1 MANTEL
7 NTEAKILEA
16 ANSIF
21 LQFGYHGTTLQQIA
35 TRAAVNTAAIH
46 YYFRSKENIYS
57 IVLLN
62 NLSQLLDVLN
72 HHEFYS
78 VHKSNTTYTPDA
90 TQNIKAERIAWFLLN
105 EIRTHNQFLI
115 EMIVANDKISNLI
128 TSIFSYPE
136 NIEIL
141 QQLITSQFSKII
153 KLDLPGK
160 SDPVERALK
169 LNINN

>member
-1 MANTEL
+1 MANREL
-7 NTEAKILEA
+7 STEAKILEA

-35 TRAAVNTAAIH
+35 TKAGVNTAAIH

-78 VHKSNTTYTPDA
+78 AHKSSAPFTPDVP
-90 TQNIKAERIAWFLLN
+90 QNKETERIAWFLIN
-105 EIRTHNQFLI
+105 EIRTNNQFII
-115 EMIVANDKISNLI
+115 EMIRTNDKISNLI
-128 TSIFSYPE
+128 TSIFSYTE

-141 QQLITSQFSKII
+141 QRLITNQFSKII
-153 KLDLPGK
+153 NLNLLGK
-160 SDPVERALK
+160 SDPIDQSLK
-169 LNINN
+169 

>member
-7 NTEAKILEA
+7 STEAKILDA

-21 LQFGYHGTTLQQIA
+21 LLFGYHGTTLQQIA
-35 TRAAVNTAAIH
+35 TKAGVNKTAIH

-78 VHKSNTTYTPDA
+78 AHKSSAPFTPDV
-90 TQNIKAERIAWFLLN
+90 TQNKETERIAWFLIN
-105 EIRTHNQFLI
+105 EIRTNNQFII
-115 EMIVANDKISNLI
+115 EMIRTNDKISNLI
-128 TSIFSYPE
+128 NSIFSYPE
-136 NIEIL
+136 NLEIL

-153 KLDLPGK
+153 NLDLPRK
-160 SDPVERALK
+160 SDPIEQSLQ
-169 LNINN
+169 

>member
-21 LQFGYHGTTLQQIA
+21 LQFGYHGTTLQQIGTKA
-35 TRAAVNTAAIH
+35 GVNKTAIH

-78 VHKSNTTYTPDA
+78 AHKSSAQFTPDV
-90 TQNIKAERIAWFLLN
+90 TQNKETERIAWFLIN
-105 EIRTHNQFLI
+105 EIRTNNQFII
-115 EMIVANDKISNLI
+115 EMIRTNDKISNLI

-136 NIEIL
+136 NLDLLEN
-141 QQLITSQFSKII
+141 LITNHFSKII
-153 KLDLPGK
+153 NQGLLDK
-160 SDPVERALK
+160 IESTEQSLK
-169 LNINN
+169 

>member
-1 MANTEL
+1 MANNEL
-7 NTEAKILEA
+7 NTETKILEA

-35 TRAAVNTAAIH
+35 TKAGVNKTAIH

-62 NLSQLLDVLN
+62 NLSHLLDVLN

-78 VHKSNTTYTPDA
+78 AHKSSAPFTPDV
-90 TQNIKAERIAWFLLN
+90 TQNKETERIAWFLIN
-105 EIRTHNQFLI
+105 EIRTNNQFII
-115 EMIVANDKISNLI
+115 EMIRTNDKISNLI

-136 NIEIL
+136 NLEIL
-141 QQLITSQFSKII
+141 QRLITSQFSKII
-153 KLDLPGK
+153 NLDLPGK

-169 LNINN
+169 

>member
-1 MANTEL
+1 MTNNEL

-16 ANSIF
+16 ANNIF

-35 TRAAVNTAAIH
+35 TKAGVNTAAIH

-78 VHKSNTTYTPDA
+78 VHKSSAPFTPDV
-90 TQNIKAERIAWFLLN
+90 TQNKETERIAWFLIN
-105 EIRTHNQFLI
+105 EIRSNNQFII
-115 EMIVANDKISNLI
+115 EMIRTNDKISNLI

-136 NIEIL
+136 NLEL
-141 QQLITSQFSKII
+141 LESLIANHFSKII
-153 KLDLPGK
+153 NQGLLDKIK
-160 SDPVERALK
+160 STEHALK
-169 LNINN
+169 

>member
-35 TRAAVNTAAIH
+35 TKAGVNKTAIH

-72 HHEFYS
+72 HHEFHDYF
-78 VHKSNTTYTPDA
+78 PA
-90 TQNIKAERIAWFLLN
+90 TIN
-105 EIRTHNQFLI
+105 
-115 EMIVANDKISNLI
+115 NDKLNSLLMSSAKNLNFNI
-128 TSIFSYPE
+128 TEAPLPTRGSDDFSH
-136 NIEIL
+136 
-141 QQLITSQFSKII
+141 FSKISEILFFDIGNGKGVDIHEPAYKFNDGIIPEAVKLYLNLI
-153 KLDLPGK
+153 KQLG
-160 SDPVERALK
+160 
-169 LNINN
+169 

>member
-21 LQFGYHGTTLQQIA
+21 LQFGYHGTTLQQIGTKA
-35 TRAAVNTAAIH
+35 GVNKTAIH

-78 VHKSNTTYTPDA
+78 AHKSSAPFTPDV
-90 TQNIKAERIAWFLLN
+90 TQNKETERIAWFLIN
-105 EIRTHNQFLI
+105 EIRTNNQFII
-115 EMIVANDKISNLI
+115 EMIRTNDKISNLI

-136 NIEIL
+136 NLDLLEN
-141 QQLITSQFSKII
+141 LITNHFSKII
-153 KLDLPGK
+153 NQGLLDK
-160 SDPVERALK
+160 IESTEQSLK
-169 LNINN
+169 

>member
-7 NTEAKILEA
+7 STEAKILEA

-21 LQFGYHGTTLQQIA
+21 LQFGYHGTTLQQIGSKA
-35 TRAAVNTAAIH
+35 GVNKTAIH

-62 NLSQLLDVLN
+62 NLSQLLEVLN

-78 VHKSNTTYTPDA
+78 AHKSSAQFTPDV
-90 TQNIKAERIAWFLLN
+90 TQNQETERIAWFLIN
-105 EIRTHNQFLI
+105 EIRTNNQFII
-115 EMIVANDKISNLI
+115 EMIRTNDKISNLI

-136 NIEIL
+136 NLEIL
-141 QQLITSQFSKII
+141 QRLISSQFSKII
-153 KLDLPGK
+153 NLDLPGK
-160 SDPVERALK
+160 RNPIEQSLK
-169 LNINN
+169 

>member
-7 NTEAKILEA
+7 STEAKILEA

-35 TRAAVNTAAIH
+35 TKAGVNKTAIH

-78 VHKSNTTYTPDA
+78 AHKSSAPFTPDV
-90 TQNIKAERIAWFLLN
+90 TQNKETERIAWFLIN
-105 EIRTHNQFLI
+105 EIRTNNQFI
-115 EMIVANDKISNLI
+115 REMIRTNDKISNLI

-136 NIEIL
+136 NLDLLEN
-141 QQLITSQFSKII
+141 LITNHFSKII
-153 KLDLPGK
+153 NQGLLDK
-160 SDPVERALK
+160 IESTEQSLK
-169 LNINN
+169 

>member
-1 MANTEL
+1 MTNNEL

-16 ANSIF
+16 ANNIF

-35 TRAAVNTAAIH
+35 TKAGVNTAAIH

-78 VHKSNTTYTPDA
+78 VHKSSAPFTPDV
-90 TQNIKAERIAWFLLN
+90 TQNKETERIAWFLIN
-105 EIRTHNQFLI
+105 EIRSNNQFII
-115 EMIVANDKISNLI
+115 EMIRTNDKISNLI

-136 NIEIL
+136 NLDLLEN
-141 QQLITSQFSKII
+141 LITNHFSKII
-153 KLDLPGK
+153 NQGLLDK
-160 SDPVERALK
+160 IESTEQSLK
-169 LNINN
+169 

>member
-7 NTEAKILEA
+7 STEAKILEA

-35 TRAAVNTAAIH
+35 TKAGVNKTAIH

-62 NLSQLLDVLN
+62 SLSQLLDVLN

-78 VHKSNTTYTPDA
+78 AHKSSAPFTPDV
-90 TQNIKAERIAWFLLN
+90 TQNKETERIAWFLIN
-105 EIRTHNQFLI
+105 EIRTNNQFI
-115 EMIVANDKISNLI
+115 REMIRPNDKISNLI

-136 NIEIL
+136 NLEIL
-141 QQLITSQFSKII
+141 KRLITSQFSKII

-160 SDPVERALK
+160 SDPIEQSFK
-169 LNINN
+169 

>member
-21 LQFGYHGTTLQQIA
+21 LQFGYHGTTLQQIGTKA
-35 TRAAVNTAAIH
+35 GVNKTAIH

-78 VHKSNTTYTPDA
+78 AHKSSSPFTPDV
-90 TQNIKAERIAWFLLN
+90 TQNKETERIAWFLIN
-105 EIRTHNQFLI
+105 EIRTNNQFII
-115 EMIVANDKISNLI
+115 EMIRTNDKISNLI

-136 NIEIL
+136 NLDLLEN
-141 QQLITSQFSKII
+141 LITNHFSKII
-153 KLDLPGK
+153 NQGLLDK
-160 SDPVERALK
+160 IESTEQSLK
-169 LNINN
+169 